1 MFNKIG
7 ILLIS
12 TSAIF
17 GISLFT
23 HSNSAFAWFT
33 ICNKS
38 GSEANVAFAY
48 LDIPDSREYCDAL
61 TGCEPLHPNQTV
73 WNSQGWWNLS
83 SGECAQVYPHEL
95 RKRNSIYYVYGE
107 GTDGSGEWSGEQAF
121 CTLSTEFTLALADKK
136 CNGEGRELKQFTK
149 VNTGNSRNFTYDLTD

>member
-7 ILLIS
+7 VLLIS

-17 GISLFT
+17 GASLF
-23 HSNSAFAWFT
+23 SSSDSALAWFQ

-38 GSEANVAFAY
+38 GSKANVAFAY

-73 WNSQGWWNLS
+73 WNSEGWWNLS

-95 RKRNSIYYVYGE
+95 TKRNSIYYVYGE
-107 GTDGSGEWSGEQAF
+107 TTDNTRKWSGEQPF
-121 CTLSTEFTLALADKK
+121 CTLRTKFTLALADKK
-136 CNGEGRELKQFTK
+136 CNGQGREWKRFIK
-149 VNTGNSRNFTYDLTD
+149 IDTGNSRNLTYSLTD